1 MSIIPLPYRILALVF
16 FAAALLGIGFAT
28 GSKFTGDEDEVREG
42 KMQKGFDDA
51 YARSTKALVDANNA
65 AAAKNA
71 VAATGVSGAQSDLAT
86 GNANVTKN
94 SRVGDVLAGRVRMRV
109 DAICPDPARSRA
121 VSDPAAPTAG
131 SDGTAGPELAPAA
144 AGRFEAR
151 LDEVTRLGNELAAA
165 QKVIATYYAAC
176 GSPASTPAAPASS
189 ALAQPATAQPAVAAP
204 KKELTDDELIR
215 KRKLIRLGLPNPFKD

>member
-1 MSIIPLPYRILALVF
+1 MLSLVPLPWRIVAIAF
-16 FAAALLGIGFAT
+16 MIASLLGIGFT
-28 GSKFTGDEDEVREG
+28 IGSKWTGDEDEVREG
-42 KMQKGFDDA
+42 KMQEGFDAA
-51 YARSTKALVDANNA
+51 YARSSAALIAANNA
-65 AAAKNA
+65 AAAKSA
-71 VAATGVSGAQSDLAT
+71 GAATGVSSAQSDLAT

-94 SRVGDVLAGRVRMRV
+94 SGVPDALAGRVRMRV

-121 VSDPAAPTAG
+121 VSGAPASATG
-131 SDGTAGPELAPAA
+131 SDGAAGPELAPAA

-176 GSPASTPAAPASS
+176 GAPASPPAAPVSS
-189 ALAQPATAQPAVAAP
+189 ASLPLPGQAAVATP
-204 KKELTDDELIR
+204 KKELSEEDLIR